1 MATNNI
7 AYTNFLTNIKS
18 CDDMIQLY
26 EIVLDQLPLLEPQAK
41 DILRSVI
48 VISVSALDNFLHDFY
63 RTEIVESY
71 LGNGNFTLKFEK
83 INVSIKAVMDI
94 ESSMSLEQ
102 KRNVFTQELKKI
114 QKTDSYQ
121 SQKSIEYLFTNLGIK
136 NIWSKLEQ
144 IGINVDSKA
153 YTSTEIREELS
164 VIIDR
169 RNKISHESDWD
180 FFHQRKFN
188 IEKDDIDFVVKF
200 IKELV
205 KAFNHVS

>member
-1 MATNNI
+1 MTTNNLS
-7 AYTNFLTNIKS
+7 YTNFSNNIKS

-26 EIVLDQLPLLEPQAK
+26 EIILDKIPLLEPQAN

-48 VISVSALDNFLHDFY
+48 VMSVSALDNFLHDFY

-71 LGNGNFTLKFEK
+71 LGIGNFTLSFEK
-83 INVSIKAVMDI
+83 INISIKAVKEI
-94 ESSMSLEQ
+94 ESSMSVYE
-102 KRNVFTQELKKI
+102 KRNIITQELKKI

-136 NIWSKLEQ
+136 NVWKKLED
-144 IGINVDSKA
+144 IGVNVENNQ
-153 YTSTEIREELS
+153 YTAIQIREELS

-180 FFHQRKFN
+180 FFYQRKFN
-188 IEKDDIDFVVKF
+188 IEKVDIVFVVKF
-200 IKELV
+200 IKEIV
-205 KAFNHVS
+205 KAFNSIQ